1 MLYKGVKYEYEEWKT
16 YDGKQASAFYCRDKD
31 LLKEYT
37 TVQFGAKTLDEM
49 HEKIDYH
56 LDNIEQEKAKREV
69 VEKAAQE
76 FYAQMSEN
84 KGD

>member
-16 YDGKQASAFYCRDKD
+16 FDGKQASAFYCRDKQ
-31 LLKEYT
+31 LLKEYQ

-49 HEKIDYH
+49 HEKIDHY
-56 LDNIEQEKAKREV
+56 LDNVEQEKAKRKV

-76 FYAQMSEN
+76 FYSQMSEY